1 MRPAG
6 IAVGVPPAPGMIV
19 FTYPGQGS
27 QAPGMGAAWV
37 DEPSWEL
44 VEEATRA
51 TGRDVAFLLLEGDA
65 EHLRQTR
72 NSQLAT
78 FVMSM
83 LVLDAVARVG
93 LMPNA
98 HAGHSLGE
106 YSALVASGILDFGE
120 AAYLVAERGEAM
132 QLASEEQDGTMA
144 AVLGLSD
151 EAVEAACEESGPQ
164 VWVANYNAPDQVV
177 IAGSTG
183 GVADAGEA
191 ARRAGAKRVMGLQV
205 GGAFHTPLM
214 ASAYDR
220 LTKAIAQAEFQDPDA
235 PVYANVDAAPYD
247 NARPWPRLLARQLTN
262 PVRWHQTVR
271 RLLDSGFATFV
282 ELGPGSALTGMAKRI
297 DRSAATL
304 SVRSPA
310 DIDPLLEAVGATGS
324 QEVALDDGE
333 SLYAHERVVVAPA
346 AGIFTPAQPDR
357 TGTRIATGAIL
368 GDVSGEP
375 VRSPFSG
382 VVMDYLA
389 VDGERVT
396 SNQPI
401 AWLRTG

>member
-1 MRPAG
+1 
-6 IAVGVPPAPGMIV
+6 MIV

-44 VEEATRA
+44 VEEAGRA
-51 TGRDVAFLLLEGDA
+51 TGRDIAFLLLEADA

-72 NSQLAT
+72 NAQLAT

-132 QLASEEQDGTMA
+132 QLASEEQEGTMA
-144 AVLGLSD
+144 AVLGLPD
-151 EAVEAACEESGPQ
+151 AQVEAACEEAGPK
-164 VWVANYNAPDQVV
+164 VWIANYNAPGQVV
-177 IAGSTG
+177 IAGSPAD
-183 GVADAGEA
+183 VATAGDV
-191 ARRAGAKRVMGLQV
+191 ARSSGAKRVMRLQV
-205 GGAFHTPLM
+205 GGAFHTPFM

-220 LTKAIAQAEFQDPDA
+220 LTKAIAQADFQDPDA
-235 PVYANVDAAPYD
+235 PVYANVDAAPYETT
-247 NARPWPRLLARQLTN
+247 RPWPRLLARQLTS
-262 PVRWHQTVR
+262 PVRWHQTIR
-271 RLLDSGFATFV
+271 RLLDAGGETIV
-282 ELGPGSALTGMAKRI
+282 ELGPRNALTGMARRI
-297 DRSAATL
+297 DRGAVTL
-304 SVRSPA
+304 SVKSPA
-310 DIDPLLEAVGATGS
+310 DIDPLLESIGARSAGES
-324 QEVALDDGE
+324 ALPEGE
-333 SLYAHERVVVAPA
+333 SLYAYERLVVAPA
-346 AGIFTPAQPDR
+346 AGTFTPARPDCK
-357 TGTRIATGAIL
+357 GSRIATGAVL
-368 GDVSGEP
+368 GEVSGEP

-389 VDGERVT
+389 VEGERVT
-396 SNQPI
+396 VNQPI
-401 AWLRTG
+401 AWLRTD

>member
-1 MRPAG
+1 
-6 IAVGVPPAPGMIV
+6 MIV

-44 VEEATRA
+44 VDEASRA
-51 TGRDVAFLLLEGDA
+51 TGRDIAFLLLQADA

-106 YSALVASGILDFGE
+106 YSALVASGILDFAE

-132 QLASEEQDGTMA
+132 QLASEEQEGTMA
-144 AVLGLSD
+144 AVLGLAD
-151 EAVEAACEESGPQ
+151 EKVDAACGESGAQ
-164 VWVANYNAPDQVV
+164 VWVANYNAPGQVV
-177 IAGSTG
+177 IAGS
-183 GVADAGEA
+183 VADVAAAGEV
-191 ARRAGAKRVMGLQV
+191 ARAGGAKRVMALQV
-205 GGAFHTPLM
+205 GGAFHTPFM

-235 PVYANVDAAPYD
+235 PVYANVDASPYD
-247 NARPWPRLLARQLTN
+247 GARPWPRLLARQLTS
-262 PVRWHQTVR
+262 PVRWHQTIR
-271 RLLDSGFATFV
+271 RLLDAGFGTFV

-297 DRSAATL
+297 DRGAATL
-304 SVRSPA
+304 SVSEPT
-310 DIDPLLEAVGATGS
+310 DIDPLLESVGAGGS
-324 QEVALDDGE
+324 EDTAPGDGE
-333 SLYAHERVVVAPA
+333 ALYAHERLVVAPA
-346 AGIFTPAQPDR
+346 AGVFTPAQPDCK
-357 TGTRIATGAIL
+357 GTRITAGAVL
-368 GDVSGEP
+368 GEVSGEP
-375 VRSPFSG
+375 VRSPFNG
-382 VVMDYLA
+382 IVMDYLA

-396 SNQPI
+396 ANQPI
-401 AWLRTG
+401 AWLRTD

>member
-1 MRPAG
+1 M
-6 IAVGVPPAPGMIV
+6 
-19 FTYPGQGS
+19 GS
-27 QAPGMGAAWV
+27 AWTG
-37 DEPSWEL
+37 EPSWEL

-51 TGRDVAFLLLEGDA
+51 TGRDVAFLLLEADA
-65 EHLRQTR
+65 DHLRQTR

-132 QLASEEQDGTMA
+132 QVASEEQEGTMA
-144 AVLGLSD
+144 AVLGLAD
-151 EAVEAACEESGPQ
+151 EKVEAACEESGPN
-164 VWVANYNAPDQVV
+164 VWVANYNAPGQVV
-177 IAGSTG
+177 IAGSPG
-183 GVADAGEA
+183 AVADASDT
-191 ARRAGAKRVMGLQV
+191 ARDNGAKRVMALQV
-205 GGAFHTPLM
+205 GGAFHTPFM
-214 ASAYDR
+214 ASAFDR

-247 NARPWPRLLARQLTN
+247 SARPWPRLLARQLTS
-262 PVRWHQTVR
+262 PVRWHQTIR
-271 RLLDSGFATFV
+271 RLLDAGYATFV
-282 ELGPGSALTGMAKRI
+282 ELGPGNALTGMAKRI
-297 DRSAATL
+297 DRGAATL
-304 SVRSPA
+304 SVRTPA
-310 DIDPLLEAVGATGS
+310 DIDPLLASVGARGSTEAVGD
-324 QEVALDDGE
+324 EGE

-346 AGIFTPAQPDR
+346 AGVFTPARPDR
-357 TGTRIATGAIL
+357 THTRIVTGAVL

-375 VRSPFSG
+375 VRSPFNG

-396 SNQPI
+396 TNQPI
-401 AWLRTG
+401 AWLRTD

>member
-1 MRPAG
+1 
-6 IAVGVPPAPGMIV
+6 MIV

-27 QAPGMGAAWV
+27 QVPEMGAAWV

-44 VEEATRA
+44 VEEASRT
-51 TGRDVAFLLLEGDA
+51 TGRDIAFLLLEADA

-132 QLASEEQDGTMA
+132 QLASEEQEGTMA
-144 AVLGLSD
+144 AVLGLPDSQ
-151 EAVEAACEESGPQ
+151 VEAACEEAGPK
-164 VWVANYNAPDQVV
+164 VWIANYNAPGQVV
-177 IAGSTG
+177 IAGSPAD
-183 GVADAGEA
+183 VATAGDV
-191 ARRAGAKRVMGLQV
+191 ARRSGAKRVMRLQV
-205 GGAFHTPLM
+205 GGAFHTPFM
-214 ASAYDR
+214 ASAYER
-220 LTKAIAQAEFQDPDA
+220 LTKAIAQADFQDPDA
-235 PVYANVDAAPYD
+235 PVYANVDAAPYE
-247 NARPWPRLLARQLTN
+247 NARPWPRLLARQLTS
-262 PVRWHQTVR
+262 PVRWQQTIR
-271 RLLDSGFATFV
+271 RLLDAGCGTLV
-282 ELGPGSALTGMAKRI
+282 ELGPGNALTGMARRI
-297 DRSAATL
+297 DRGVVTL

-310 DIDPLLEAVGATGS
+310 DIDPLLESVGARGAEES
-324 QEVALDDGE
+324 ALPEGE
-333 SLYAHERVVVAPA
+333 SLYAYERLVVAPT
-346 AGIFTPAQPDR
+346 AGVFTPARPDCK
-357 TGTRIATGAIL
+357 GSRIVTGAVL
-368 GDVSGEP
+368 GEVSGEP

-389 VDGERVT
+389 VEGERVT
-396 SNQPI
+396 TNQPI
-401 AWLRTG
+401 AWLRTD

>member
-1 MRPAG
+1 
-6 IAVGVPPAPGMIV
+6 MIV

-27 QAPGMGAAWV
+27 QAPEMGAAWV

-44 VEEATRA
+44 VEEASRT
-51 TGRDVAFLLLEGDA
+51 TGRDIAFLLLEADA

-132 QLASEEQDGTMA
+132 QLASEEQEGTMA
-144 AVLGLSD
+144 AVLGLPDSQ
-151 EAVEAACEESGPQ
+151 VEAACEEAGPK
-164 VWVANYNAPDQVV
+164 VWIANYNAPGQVV
-177 IAGSTG
+177 IAGSPAD
-183 GVADAGEA
+183 VATAGDV
-191 ARRAGAKRVMGLQV
+191 ARRSGAKRVMRLQV
-205 GGAFHTPLM
+205 GGAFHTPFM
-214 ASAYDR
+214 ASAYER
-220 LTKAIAQAEFQDPDA
+220 LTKAIAQADFQDPDA
-235 PVYANVDAAPYD
+235 PVYANVDAAPYE
-247 NARPWPRLLARQLTN
+247 NARPWPRLLARQLTS
-262 PVRWHQTVR
+262 PVRWQQTIR
-271 RLLDSGFATFV
+271 RLLDAGYGTLV
-282 ELGPGSALTGMAKRI
+282 ELGPGNALTGMARRI
-297 DRSAATL
+297 DRGVVTL

-310 DIDPLLEAVGATGS
+310 DIDPLLESVGARGAEES
-324 QEVALDDGE
+324 ALPEGE
-333 SLYAHERVVVAPA
+333 SLYAYERLVVAPT
-346 AGIFTPAQPDR
+346 AGVFTPARPDCK
-357 TGTRIATGAIL
+357 GSRIVTGAVL
-368 GDVSGEP
+368 GEVSGEP

-389 VDGERVT
+389 VEGERVT
-396 SNQPI
+396 TNQPI
-401 AWLRTG
+401 AWLRTD